1 MKRKTLSG
9 VAASIILVL
18 LGLFIAV
25 RPTTTIALIL
35 RAVAC
40 VLVFY
45 GALKLYTGLSNKER
59 TIKQNV
65 QLGGAGLITAAG
77 LVLFFFPGL
86 VTDLFPQMIGLLI
99 ICLGILSVLNVLDA
113 KDKGDERWKAKL
125 SLPLI
130 SVLCGALIL
139 VYSDFIIH
147 TGIRLVGVFL
157 MYQGGSQL
165 FLESGKPKQKKQD

>member
-1 MKRKTLSG
+1 MNRNKLSG
-9 VAASIILVL
+9 VTASLILFL

-25 RPTTTIALIL
+25 RPHTTIALVL

-40 VLVFY
+40 VLVFV
-45 GALKLYTGLSNKER
+45 GGLKLYTGLTNKER
-59 TIKQNV
+59 TMKQNI
-65 QLGGAGLITAAG
+65 QLGGAGLVAAAG
-77 LVLFFFPGL
+77 LILFFFPGL
-86 VTDLFPQMIGLLI
+86 VTDLFPQMIGILI
-99 ICLGILSVLNVLDA
+99 MCLGVISLLNVLDL

-130 SVLCGALIL
+130 SILCGALIL
-139 VYSDFIIH
+139 IYSDFIIN

-165 FLESGKPKQKKQD
+165 FLESGKPKDKAE